1 MNFYHDQ
8 TRNLLVYRNTSQFL
22 TDQLRQAIPEAR
34 EINGHYLAVPR
45 NLHSCQVLRH
55 FGYPVPP
62 VLTDLNYKWPRH
74 PSIAHPYESQ
84 KLTTNFMILHP
95 RSFILSDMGCV
106 AGETLIDT
114 AYGKVEI
121 ATLAEAAKPVPVRTL
136 TLDGPRL
143 VEIPAPFRKGRADLY
158 RVKFQ
163 SGRSIVVTKR
173 HVFLTCRGWTSCE
186 SLRIGESLPVFDAYP
201 QQSIWEPCRVKLLQG
216 DHHLTQITLNSQ
228 GCSESFVYDEPPLL
242 VTSSDQFSIPSLGGV
257 LKRFRFG
264 WRTDARGNK
273 HICTDP
279 TAFDPRSTLHY
290 GVHFDQGEMGFFL
303 SEYATK
309 LTGNQVHICVRYHL
323 FPSQLQE
330 VPSNRELRLCIP
342 VSLATK
348 APFDIVTHIGYE
360 RTDNYYDMQVPE
372 HENYVAHGLCHHN
385 TGKTMSTLWAA
396 DAVMRMHKPGTC
408 RALIV
413 CPLSIMQR
421 VWSDGIFKNF
431 LGNRTCSILHGDSS
445 ARTKAL
451 ARSVD
456 FYVVNF
462 DGVGIGAHTRKRFEL
477 DGFSRA
483 LAEREDIKIA
493 IVDEASAYKDST
505 TKRHRIARQVFG
517 KKDYLWLLTGTPTP
531 NAPTDSYGL
540 AKLVNNAMGKSN
552 QSFRME
558 TMYQP
563 FPNSFKWL
571 PRKDGYEK
579 ARALLKPSIRFSI
592 EDVWDSP
599 PMTTQM
605 REVELTVEQKK
616 LMADLKKDFVITV
629 KSGAAISAVNEA
641 AARIKFVQISLGA
654 IYDQNHK
661 IHAID
666 AAPRHAELIDVL
678 EQAPGKVIVFS
689 PLTSVINIIYKNI
702 NKRWPSA
709 VVNGEVSQKERSNIF
724 QAFQDLENPLR
735 VLVADAQTMAHGL
748 DLFAARVVVW
758 FGPSEKAEL
767 YAQAN
772 ARMHRP
778 GQRFPTTV
786 VQLVSNSL
794 EREIFRRLE
803 NNLALQ
809 GALLD
814 LVKANAL

>member
-1 MNFYHDQ
+1 MPNFYHDQ

-62 VLTDLNYKWPRH
+62 VLTDANYSWPRH

-95 RSFILSDMGCV
+95 RSFVLSDMGV
-106 AGETLIDT
+106 
-114 AYGKVEI
+114 
-121 ATLAEAAKPVPVRTL
+121 
-136 TLDGPRL
+136 
-143 VEIPAPFRKGRADLY
+143 
-158 RVKFQ
+158 
-163 SGRSIVVTKR
+163 
-173 HVFLTCRGWTSCE
+173 
-186 SLRIGESLPVFDAYP
+186 
-201 QQSIWEPCRVKLLQG
+201 
-216 DHHLTQITLNSQ
+216 
-228 GCSESFVYDEPPLL
+228 
-242 VTSSDQFSIPSLGGV
+242 
-257 LKRFRFG
+257 
-264 WRTDARGNK
+264 
-273 HICTDP
+273 
-279 TAFDPRSTLHY
+279 
-290 GVHFDQGEMGFFL
+290 
-303 SEYATK
+303 
-309 LTGNQVHICVRYHL
+309 
-323 FPSQLQE
+323 
-330 VPSNRELRLCIP
+330 
-342 VSLATK
+342 
-348 APFDIVTHIGYE
+348 
-360 RTDNYYDMQVPE
+360 
-372 HENYVAHGLCHHN
+372 
-385 TGKTMSTLWAA
+385 GKTLSTLWAA
-396 DAVMRMHKPGTC
+396 DAVMRIHKPGTC

-431 LGNRTCSILHGDSS
+431 LGNRTSKVVHGTHTQRCD
-445 ARTKAL
+445 AL
-451 ARSVD
+451 LSHVD
-456 FYVVNF
+456 FYIINF

-477 DGFSRA
+477 DGFSKL
-483 LAEREDIKIA
+483 LAERKDIRIA
-493 IVDEASAYKDST
+493 IIDEASAYKDST

-579 ARALLKPSIRFSI
+579 ARALLKPSIRFAIS
-592 EDVWDSP
+592 DVWDAP
-599 PMTTQM
+599 PMTTQV

-616 LMADLKKDFVITV
+616 LMADLKKDFVVIV

-661 IHAID
+661 VHAID
-666 AAPRHAELIDVL
+666 AGPRHAELLDVL

-702 NKRWPSA
+702 NKRWPST

-786 VQLVSNSL
+786 VQLVSNPL